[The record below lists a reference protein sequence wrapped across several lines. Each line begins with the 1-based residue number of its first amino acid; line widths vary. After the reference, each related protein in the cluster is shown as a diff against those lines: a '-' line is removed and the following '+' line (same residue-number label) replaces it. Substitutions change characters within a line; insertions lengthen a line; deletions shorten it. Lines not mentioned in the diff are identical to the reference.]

1 MGRAR
6 TNRAAGTQTALT
18 PAPGTSVKTRVT
30 AGAERL
36 MLEHIGSVESALG
49 KWMPGKADAREQLR
63 ATVAPVSKPK
73 LARA

>member
-1 MGRAR
+1 
-6 TNRAAGTQTALT
+6 
-18 PAPGTSVKTRVT
+18 
-30 AGAERL
+30 

-49 KWMPGKADAREQLR
+49 NSIPGKADAREQLR

>member
-36 MLEHIGSVESALG
+36 MLEHVGSVESALG
-49 KWMPGKADAREQLR
+49 NSIPGKADAREQLR